1 MTGSVSSETP
11 GSQSAGESKST
22 GKTERS
28 EGTTAAEKTQQPS
41 TSPSNSPKDCDKDSK
56 HFLPPISTFPSKA
69 PETTRSRNSS
79 LAVAASPTTYR
90 KLSVPEKNMD
100 GYASSLAHHGRARS
114 YLTLYSKSSALDPI
128 FNDTGDDER
137 GFADSIGA
145 RSEVSAPVSRRR
157 RRHDVRGYGTL
168 ERATSYSSLTMRP
181 TLFRSANSARPPPAP
196 PCTTT
201 HLDYCRHPVN
211 PAHHSRL
218 ARSGTP
224 RANNPHPV
232 GLHFQNAY
240 NRDGKTFEIWNPD
253 ETVISN
259 RLPQMCRHIEE
270 TNFSTGKMKGYTP
283 ERSGP
288 PEINYST
295 GTVYRSSY
303 RSPQGTRDYDGSL
316 PTTRFGS
323 TNSRVPAIGVVP
335 NVMSPRGSCTT
346 ERRVKLHVPRG
357 NKLESLV

>member
-1 MTGSVSSETP
+1 MTGSVSSETH
-11 GSQSAGESKST
+11 GTKSTESKST
-22 GKTERS
+22 GKTDGS
-28 EGTTAAEKTQQPS
+28 EGTAAAEKAQQPS
-41 TSPSNSPKDCDKDSK
+41 NLPSSSPKSYDKDSK
-56 HFLPPISTFPSKA
+56 HFLPPLATVTSKV
-69 PETTRSRNSS
+69 PETSRSRSSS
-79 LAVAASPTTYR
+79 LAVAASP
-90 KLSVPEKNMD
+90 SVPAKNMD
-100 GYASSLAHHGRARS
+100 ENASSLAHHGRARS
-114 YLTLYSKSSALDPI
+114 FLTLYSKPSALDPI
-128 FNDTGDDER
+128 FHETSDDER
-137 GFADSIGA
+137 GFADSVGA
-145 RSEVSAPVSRRR
+145 RSEVGAPVSRRR

-168 ERATSYSSLTMRP
+168 DRATSYSSLTMRP

-218 ARSGTP
+218 ARNGTP

-232 GLHFQNAY
+232 GLHFQSAY
-240 NRDGKTFEIWNPD
+240 NRDGKTFEVWNPD

-270 TNFSTGKMKGYTP
+270 TNFSSGKMKGYTP

-288 PEINYST
+288 PDINYST

-303 RSPQGTRDYDGSL
+303 RSPQGKRDYDGSL

-323 TNSRVPAIGVVP
+323 TNNQVPAIGVVP
-335 NVMSPRGSCTT
+335 NVMSPRSCT

-357 NKLESLV
+357 HKLESLV